1 MANVLIGTMEL
12 LSVAGESASVTYGQ
26 ILLMLVLAVL
36 GSSVLTTLINRIY
49 SKKTDEAITHKT
61 EAETAD
67 ILSQAADR
75 TLQMMHSSMVTAQAR
90 ILVLEERVSHLE
102 KQVQEYERLHG
113 PLQEIA

>member
-1 MANVLIGTMEL
+1 VAVSTTQL
-12 LSVAGESASVTYGQ
+12 LLAIV
-26 ILLMLVLAVL
+26 IAVL
-36 GSSVLTTLINRIY
+36 SSSLLTRVVDGY
-49 SKKTDEAITHKT
+49 FSKKNDVATVHKT

-75 TLQMMHSSMVTAQAR
+75 TLQMMHSSMVSAQAR

-113 PLQEIA
+113 PLQQLG

>member
-1 MANVLIGTMEL
+1 MASVISSVVG
-12 LSVAGESASVTYGQ
+12 VAGEPAEVTYGQ
-26 ILLMLVLAVL
+26 ILLMLVVAVL

-90 ILVLEERVSHLE
+90 ILVLEEKVSHLE
-102 KQVQEYERLHG
+102 RQVKEYERLHG
-113 PLQEIA
+113 PLKEAVL